1 MTVSARRRNRRG
13 SWQRLLRD
21 KVTIVA
27 LIVFGLIVLVSIFAP
42 LLSRHGTTE
51 ILGPPVQAP
60 SANHWLGTDEV
71 GRDVFARLLDA
82 GRVSLL
88 VGIVSTAI
96 ATGIGIPWGLVSGYF
111 GGVTDTVSMR
121 LTDALLAFPG
131 IILALAVVAIFPPSI
146 INVMIAIGIVQIPR
160 FTRLVR
166 AEVLSLKTREF
177 VQAERALGATTYRIL
192 RHAILPNVLGVVS
205 IQIGLTFATA
215 VLIEASLSFLGLGV
229 QPPTPS
235 WGGMLSR
242 ARLFLS
248 RNAIYSIASG
258 GAIFATVLSVS
269 LVGDAVAGATD
280 PRTITTTT

>member
-1 MTVSARRRNRRG
+1 MTVLARSRKRG
-13 SWQRLLRD
+13 SLQRLLRD

-27 LIVFGLIVLVSIFAP
+27 LIVFSLIVLVSIFAP
-42 LLSRHGTTE
+42 LLSPYGTAE

-60 SANHWLGTDEV
+60 SADHWLGTDEV
-71 GRDVFARLLDA
+71 GRDVFTRLLHA

-96 ATGIGIPWGLVSGYF
+96 AAAVGIPWGLVSGYF
-111 GGVTDTVSMR
+111 GGVIDTVSMR

-131 IILALAVVAIFPPSI
+131 IILALAFVSILGPSV
-146 INVMIAIGIVQIPR
+146 INTMIAIGIVQMPR

-177 VQAERALGATTYRIL
+177 VQAERALGASIYRIL

-205 IQIGLTFATA
+205 VQIGLTFATA
-215 VLIEASLSFLGLGV
+215 VLTEASLSFLGLGV

-242 ARLFLS
+242 ARGFLS

-258 GAIFATVLSVS
+258 GAIFATVLSIS
-269 LVGDAVAGATD
+269 MVGDSVASATD
-280 PRTITTTT
+280 PRTTTQTT